1 MLKPVPSRRRAA
13 CLALACLTMGA
24 TAASAAAQTPE
35 LVAPRPFE
43 ASYRL
48 EIRGWPGATV
58 RHTLSQE
65 GLHWLSSMRFS
76 IAVAKGEER
85 SRFAVEGNDT
95 RALLY
100 SSSYS
105 LLGVGDDYTLGEA
118 ELTALDRQTALF
130 DLSRRVERAE
140 CTERAPCDI
149 TFLDHRGRDEHFQ
162 YYVHPETTVSVPAGD
177 FQAPSVT
184 LTDVEKP
191 DRHIDLSFHPQW
203 PGLILSAEYIKD
215 GRRDTTLTLTRFAPQ

>member
-1 MLKPVPSRRRAA
+1 MAGGAA
-13 CLALACLTMGA
+13 S
-24 TAASAAAQTPE
+24 SAAAQTPE

-48 EIRGWPGATV
+48 DIRGWPGATV

-85 SRFAVEGNDT
+85 SRFAVEDNDT

-105 LLGVGDDYTLGEA
+105 LLGVGDDYTLDET

-130 DLSRRVERAE
+130 DLSRRVESSE

-162 YYVHPETTVSVPAGD
+162 YYVHPQATVSVPAGE

-191 DRHIDLSFHPQW
+191 DRHIDISFHPQW

-215 GRRDTTLTLTRFAPQ
+215 GRRDTTITLTRFAPQ

>member
-1 MLKPVPSRRRAA
+1 MPRIVSSLRSAA
-13 CLALACLTMGA
+13 FLALTTLAGGA
-24 TAASAAAQTPE
+24 ASSAAAQTPE

-85 SRFAVEGNDT
+85 SRFAVEDNDT

-105 LLGVGDDYTLGEA
+105 LLGVGDDYTLDES

-130 DLSRRVERAE
+130 DLSRRVENAE

-162 YYVHPETTVSVPAGD
+162 YYVHPQATVSVPAGE

-191 DRHIDLSFHPQW
+191 DRHIDISFHPQW

-215 GRRDTTLTLTRFAPQ
+215 GRRDTTITLTRFAPQ